1 MLAVL
6 FLGYKLTRYAVAGRI
21 DLAFANA
28 RRVLELERVLH
39 LDFESWLQHMFL
51 HTRGLVI
58 VLNRYYV
65 SMHFTTTALF
75 LVWLFIVHP
84 ARYTHVR
91 RVLVMTTAIA
101 LVLHVVFPL
110 APPRMMPGFVDT
122 MSTFGPNAYGSAR
135 GASLANQYAA
145 MPSVHF
151 AWSLVVAYGL
161 VHTLRGRLRWLV
173 AIHPTLTLTAILV
186 TANHYWLDAAAGAAV
201 FLMAHAIESRVRARS
216 GTAESPAIRL
226 A

>member
-1 MLAVL
+1 VLAAL
-6 FLGYKLTRYAVAGRI
+6 FTGYKLTRYAVAGRI

-28 RRVLELERVLH
+28 RRVIELERLLH
-39 LDFESWLQHMFL
+39 LDFESSLQHVFL
-51 HTRGLVI
+51 HTRGVVV

-65 SMHFTTTALF
+65 SMHFTTTLVF
-75 LVWLFIVHP
+75 LVWVFLVHGE
-84 ARYTHVR
+84 RYAHVR

-122 MSTFGPNAYGSAR
+122 MATFGPNAYGSAR
-135 GASLANQYAA
+135 EASLANQYAA

-161 VHTLRGRLRWLV
+161 VHAARARLRWLV
-173 AIHPTLTLTAILV
+173 AVHPTLTLTAILV

-201 FLMAHAIESRVRARS
+201 FLMAYATETRVHARS
-216 GTAESPAIRL
+216 ATAESPAIRL